1 MKPNFA
7 LSLSVD
13 GIRLLHRV
21 GAGWSLV
28 GEVGL
33 DAPDLA
39 SQLSVLRKTGLALD
53 PQGLRTKLLIPNDQ
67 IKYLSLDTTRAAEDD
82 ILRALDGATPY
93 AVTDLVYDYVRGG
106 GRTYVAAVA
115 RETLAEAEGFAAE
128 HRFNPVCFAA
138 VPNPFTY
145 MGEAFFG
152 PTQVAPSL
160 IGPGQSVERDDT
172 AVIMPAKPRKAGFM
186 APAAEP
192 VTEPLVLA
200 GQDAPPPEPTWLPDA
215 LPDPVAVIASEPAL
229 TPDMS
234 ALTAALQMAKIAE
247 KPSGPAVETVE
258 INVDPALFQPTETGH
273 DTAPVDIQTLPD
285 TPAVNSIAADG
296 VIDVVPDADRA
307 DPVFPEPIVETATEP
322 MPPLVP
328 EAVFSSRS
336 RPLRADPSDVPAA
349 TRPLPPPPGSRTP
362 RSDDD
367 KAEPVFSRRAEPPLS
382 KPFSPMVAVP
392 EPAILPDQTTV
403 SAVADLTKAIE
414 SLPKPPPPLAASL
427 AKQQISGE
435 PLTGPRLTGP
445 RLTGPRLTGAA
456 RQSSDPV
463 FARPVSTSIPSA
475 AAAPTIT
482 GRSGGALPATAVVAS
497 VVPLRSNPDT
507 GTALAAMPV
516 PIETVTLAPAKS
528 PLAAAALQSARLI
541 EPAANG
547 AFVSKASAGDTPSV
561 AEQPLIRGRA
571 GVGGKPRYLGLL
583 LTLILLACLAAVAAW
598 ATYTTDNVVAR
609 WFGWTDQTA
618 IADLVPEVAAPAQTQ
633 QVPPEIAETVLLA
646 PDMTNLDPLPDLLPA
661 PPPEIQPEI
670 IAAPA
675 PDAAAAPAP
684 QTAPVVAADQIAVP
698 GAIISPAEADRIY
711 AATGVWLRAPR
722 LPLIPTTESI
732 GTISRAA
739 LDRGADKL
747 ALPVLPLLAN
757 VVPDQSILPQLD
769 PPAPGTVFARDA
781 RGFVLATPEGTLTP
795 DGILI
800 FAGSPAIIPPTRPGT
815 PLPTPAA
822 APQLLAVSAP
832 PLAPRPVDPGP
843 TVDPATTGGVGLAS
857 LDPSLGVAPDPL
869 PTPGVRPAIR
879 PVIRPEGSAPAQ
891 VITPQTVAFGGT
903 RPPLR
908 PAGLTPETPN
918 PALLP
923 DPALTSSLV
932 PTDTDGAV
940 ADTVAAI
947 LAAAPPDATATAT
960 TLAVASARIPV
971 ARPQNFADVVASAQ
985 QRDAPAPESQA
996 QDASLAVIE
1005 PQAPVAPAT
1014 IEPSGPVSGDV
1025 ATAATLEQAIDLRE
1039 INLLG
1044 VFGQPNDRRALVRL
1058 ANGRT
1063 VQVEVGDSLDGG
1075 EVAAIGDN
1083 ALNYVK
1089 RGRTITL
1096 AIPNG

>member
-1 MKPNFA
+1 M
-7 LSLSVD
+7 
-13 GIRLLHRV
+13 
-21 GAGWSLV
+21 
-28 GEVGL
+28 
-33 DAPDLA
+33 
-39 SQLSVLRKTGLALD
+39 
-53 PQGLRTKLLIPNDQ
+53 
-67 IKYLSLDTTRAAEDD
+67 
-82 ILRALDGATPY
+82 
-93 AVTDLVYDYVRGG
+93 
-106 GRTYVAAVA
+106 
-115 RETLAEAEGFAAE
+115 
-128 HRFNPVCFAA
+128 
-138 VPNPFTY
+138 
-145 MGEAFFG
+145 
-152 PTQVAPSL
+152 
-160 IGPGQSVERDDT
+160 
-172 AVIMPAKPRKAGFM
+172 
-186 APAAEP
+186 
-192 VTEPLVLA
+192 
-200 GQDAPPPEPTWLPDA
+200 
-215 LPDPVAVIASEPAL
+215 
-229 TPDMS
+229 
-234 ALTAALQMAKIAE
+234 
-247 KPSGPAVETVE
+247 
-258 INVDPALFQPTETGH
+258 
-273 DTAPVDIQTLPD
+273 
-285 TPAVNSIAADG
+285 
-296 VIDVVPDADRA
+296 
-307 DPVFPEPIVETATEP
+307 
-322 MPPLVP
+322 
-328 EAVFSSRS
+328 
-336 RPLRADPSDVPAA
+336 
-349 TRPLPPPPGSRTP
+349 
-362 RSDDD
+362 
-367 KAEPVFSRRAEPPLS
+367 
-382 KPFSPMVAVP
+382 
-392 EPAILPDQTTV
+392 
-403 SAVADLTKAIE
+403 
-414 SLPKPPPPLAASL
+414 
-427 AKQQISGE
+427 
-435 PLTGPRLTGP
+435 
-445 RLTGPRLTGAA
+445 
-456 RQSSDPV
+456 
-463 FARPVSTSIPSA
+463 
-475 AAAPTIT
+475 
-482 GRSGGALPATAVVAS
+482 
-497 VVPLRSNPDT
+497 
-507 GTALAAMPV
+507 
-516 PIETVTLAPAKS
+516 
-528 PLAAAALQSARLI
+528 
-541 EPAANG
+541 
-547 AFVSKASAGDTPSV
+547 
-561 AEQPLIRGRA
+561 
-571 GVGGKPRYLGLL
+571 
-583 LTLILLACLAAVAAW
+583 
-598 ATYTTDNVVAR
+598 
-609 WFGWTDQTA
+609 
-618 IADLVPEVAAPAQTQ
+618 PEVAAPAQTQ

-732 GTISRAA
+732 GPISRAA

-908 PAGLTPETPN
+908 PAGLTQETPN

-932 PTDTDGAV
+932 PTDPTDPV

-1005 PQAPVAPAT
+1005 PQAPVAPET